1 MHSKSI
7 RWQTSDALLFRKED
21 DLKMDKIDVNRDGK
35 YCYSIF
41 LKPDFSYLGE
51 ALKSLDVEKRK
62 LCIVSDSIVA
72 ELYADS
78 LRKVLELSCAQ
89 VSLFVF
95 PAGEAN
101 KTLDTV
107 RKLYEH
113 LILERF
119 DRKDMLV
126 ALGGGV
132 VGDLTGFAAAT
143 YLRGID
149 FIQIPTTL
157 LSQVDSSIGGK
168 TGVDFDAY
176 KNMVGAFCMPR
187 LVYMNLGTL
196 ATLPN
201 RQFAAGMAEIIK
213 HGLIQDEAYY
223 AWLCNHEEE
232 IGRREYEVL
241 QTMICGSCLIKRH
254 VVEEDPTEKG
264 IRAWLNFGH
273 TVGHAVEKLK
283 NFELYHGECVAIGC
297 AAAAYISWKRGYLTS
312 DELHEMEKLLQ
323 KYDLPVRVSG
333 LDPEQVLAATKLD
346 KKMEAG
352 KIKFVLLKRI
362 GEAFVARDVEDQELL
377 EAIRYVSEE
386 NGHE

>member
-1 MHSKSI
+1 
-7 RWQTSDALLFRKED
+7 
-21 DLKMDKIDVNRDGK
+21 MDKIDVNRDGK

-51 ALKSLDVEKRK
+51 ALKGLDVEKRK
-62 LCIVSDSIVA
+62 LCIVSDSTVA

-95 PAGEAN
+95 PAGEEN

-176 KNMVGAFCMPR
+176 KNMVGAFYMPR

-196 ATLPN
+196 ATLPK

-241 QTMICGSCLIKRH
+241 QTMICGSCLIQKH
-254 VVEEDPTEKG
+254 VVEEDPTEQG

-273 TVGHAVEKLK
+273 TAGHAVEKLK
-283 NFELYHGECVAIGC
+283 NFELYHGECVSIGC

-333 LDPEQVLAATKLD
+333 LKPEQVLAATKLD

-362 GEAFVARDVEDQELL
+362 GEAFVARNVEDQELL